1 MSKTYKILNPFLD
14 DYVRILR
21 DLSKSEAKSRIT
33 IKSKTNRYN
42 YAKHNTENIQNIRIA
57 RLKTFRM

>member
-42 YAKHNTENIQNIRIA
+42 YAKHNTENI
-57 RLKTFRM
+57 